1 MIPLKLSQALQG
13 FFLHAHARRLSLHTI
28 EDYQNTLIVKLQP
41 FLEKDYL
48 VEEITP
54 RHIEE
59 FLAAQTRIKKK
70 TALNYHT

>member
-1 MIPLKLSQALQG
+1 MVPLKPSQVLQG

-54 RHIEE
+54 RYIE
-59 FLAAQTRIKKK
+59 
-70 TALNYHT
+70 